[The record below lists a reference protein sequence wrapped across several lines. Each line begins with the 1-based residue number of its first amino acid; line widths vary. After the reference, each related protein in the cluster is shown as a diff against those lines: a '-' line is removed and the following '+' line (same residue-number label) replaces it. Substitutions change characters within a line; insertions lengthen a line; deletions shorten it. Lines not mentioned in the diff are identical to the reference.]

1 VLGRAI
7 IVTGT
12 PGTGKTAFST
22 RLARQIGANYISLN
36 KYASQHRLL
45 GGYDRKR
52 KSRIVDVEK
61 TRTSLQ
67 HLLARTKTLSVIDT
81 HVPDGIVPKRMAQLI
96 LVLRSHPRV
105 LETRLRKKRWPLT
118 KIRENVLAEIL
129 DACFLASVRYY
140 GRKKIVQLDTSRNS
154 IGRCVVLA
162 RKVLEKPPKMTQ
174 VDWIAKLEKERLLD
188 MYLK

>member
-1 VLGRAI
+1 MGRAI